1 MKVLTVVIGIL
12 IFPFLVSAGD
22 APPPKLNRVLS
33 ASEQAALT
41 PDDVL
46 VIFQHGNER
55 FLSGEVTRR
64 DHSEMVRDAA
74 LGQYPKAIV
83 LSCIDSRIPVEDV
96 FDRGIGDTFVARV
109 AGNFVNTDILGSMEY
124 ATRVSGSK
132 VILVLGHTECGAI
145 KSAIDGVELGN
156 ITAMLANI
164 KPAIDSLSDYSG
176 DKSSSNKEFVH
187 MVTVQNVRLT
197 MENILQRSPIIEEM
211 VNDGQL
217 KVVGAIYDMHTGAVE
232 FLD

>member
-1 MKVLTVVIGIL
+1 MKTVTVLLSFLIL
-12 IFPFLVSAGD
+12 PLLAMAEDG
-22 APPPKLNRVLS
+22 PPPKVNRVLS
-33 ASEQAALT
+33 AEQQAALT
-41 PDDVL
+41 PEDVL
-46 VIFQHGNER
+46 VIFQQGNQR
-55 FLSGEVTRR
+55 FMSGDLTSR
-64 DHSEMVRDAA
+64 DHSALVRDAA
-74 LGQYPKAIV
+74 LGQYPKAMV

-156 ITAMLANI
+156 ITAMLAHI
-164 KPAIDSLSDYSG
+164 QPAIESLAHYEG
-176 DKSSSNKEFVH
+176 DKSSENEAWVR
-187 MVTVQNVRLT
+187 MVTEQNVRLT
-197 MENILQRSPIIEEM
+197 VENIRQRSPIIDEM
-211 VNDGQL
+211 EKDGDVQ
-217 KVVGAIYDMHTGAVE
+217 VVGAIYDMHTGAVE